1 MKIKAILEK
10 VRPSFSFEFFP
21 PKNSE
26 GFEQLFTTIGQLESC
41 QPTYVSVTFGAGGST
56 RAQTIDLVGRI
67 KNEIGLETMAHLTCV
82 GSSQEE
88 LRSVLGKVVWRRSA
102 WHAHLTRLQTV
113 AAFPEHVPGHAEDV
127 RSVGCSDWCWNA
139 SHRFSRASPLVG
151 LTLMSLNSSPQGDLE
166 STWRKRGE
174 QRIWGDHSSV
184 EKDERSIEVM
194 GTSSNMAAR
203 PVYLVVP
210 ASRAKCG
217 SVDC

>member
-1 MKIKAILEK
+1 MLNATPAALAPTVNSRTNSKGRRLLPLPRRNLGRDVLHFPLQPLDRVRPLAIL
-10 VRPSFSFEFFP
+10 
-21 PKNSE
+21 
-26 GFEQLFTTIGQLESC
+26 
-41 QPTYVSVTFGAGGST
+41 VSST
-56 RAQTIDLVGRI
+56 VECCSWTHHR
-67 KNEIGLETMAHLTCV
+67 
-82 GSSQEE
+82 EE

-113 AAFPEHVPGHAEDV
+113 AAFPEQVPGHAEDV